1 MLQIEAVFRCNYSHR
16 ATRFPS
22 NWATS
27 GGGFRLQVEFS
38 DRMPS
43 VWNIFPISI
52 PKDLPTL
59 TEGSPKDEEKINL
72 LRFRDFH
79 SQIHCSASV
88 FYPVSRVSLWSLVIK
103 VIQPSP
109 PSLPLCLPLTC
120 YGPAAFLL
128 PLKGRNK
135 AAGQQQIN
143 SSSPATEGGEQRVRP
158 TNPAKRA
165 SDRPFWISAH

>member
-1 MLQIEAVFRCNYSHR
+1 MLQIEAVFRCNYSLEV
-16 ATRFPS
+16 TRFPS

-27 GGGFRLQVEFS
+27 REGFRLQVEFS
-38 DRMPS
+38 DRTPS
-43 VWNIFPISI
+43 VRNIFPISI

-59 TEGSPKDEEKINL
+59 TEGSPKDGQKINL

-79 SQIHCSASV
+79 SQIHYSASISSS
-88 FYPVSRVSLWSLVIK
+88 VSRVSLWSLVIK
-103 VIQPSP
+103 DIQPSP

-143 SSSPATEGGEQRVRP
+143 SRSTATEGGERRVRLS
-158 TNPAKRA
+158 NPAKRA
-165 SDRPFWISAH
+165 SDRPYWISAH